1 MATPFLT
8 RFLFAATV
16 VLLFTLS
23 ATPAIHAQSA
33 PAPAPAQT
41 SASTQSQPQS
51 QAPQKKVWTND
62 NLGGSHSQ
70 PDDSSAAAQPG
81 SNANSTA
88 SAKPKSKKDAKWYH
102 DQIAKLQAQ
111 IPPLDKTIAELQAAL
126 DGKTLNEPLHY
137 GGNRIGDWKEQLEQL
152 QTKRQDTL
160 DKITALE
167 DEARHNG
174 VATNELH

>member
-1 MATPFLT
+1 MASPFLA
-8 RFLFAATV
+8 RFSFAALV
-16 VLLFTLS
+16 ALLFTFVVTS
-23 ATPAIHAQSA
+23 PTHAQSA
-33 PAPAPAQT
+33 PAPAQA
-41 SASTQSQPQS
+41 TQSQPQS
-51 QAPQKKVWTND
+51 QTPQKKVWTND

-70 PDDSSAAAQPG
+70 ADDSSATAQP
-81 SNANSTA
+81 ALNS
-88 SAKPKSKKDAKWYH
+88 SATVPAKSKNKKDAKWYH

-111 IPPLDKTIAELQAAL
+111 IPPLDKSIAELQAAL

-137 GGNRIGDWKEQLEQL
+137 GGNRIGGWKEQLQQL

-174 VATNELH
+174 VATNALP

>member
-1 MATPFLT
+1 MATTFLA
-8 RFLFAATV
+8 RFARAASAAFLFMFPAA
-16 VLLFTLS
+16 S
-23 ATPAIHAQSA
+23 AIHAQSA
-33 PAPAPAQT
+33 PAPVQAPA
-41 SASTQSQPQS
+41 QSQPQT
-51 QAPQKKVWTND
+51 PQKKVWTND

-70 PDDSSAAAQPG
+70 ADDSSATAQPALSSG
-81 SNANSTA
+81 STVP
-88 SAKPKSKKDAKWYH
+88 AKSKSKKDAKWYH

-111 IPPLDKTIAELQAAL
+111 IPPIDKSIAELQAAL

-137 GGNRIGDWKEQLEQL
+137 GGNRIGGWKEQLQQL

-174 VATNELH
+174 VATNALP

>member
-1 MATPFLT
+1 MATPFFARLS
-8 RFLFAATV
+8 FAALA
-16 VLLFTLS
+16 VLLFTLG
-23 ATPAIHAQSA
+23 ATPEIYAQNA
-33 PAPAPAQT
+33 PAPASVPA
-41 SASTQSQPQS
+41 AGSTQSQPQP
-51 QAPQKKVWTND
+51 QTPQKKVWTNE

-81 SNANSTA
+81 SNAGATA
-88 SAKPKSKKDAKWYH
+88 AAKPKTKKDAKWYH

-111 IPPLDKTIAELQAAL
+111 IPPLDKTIAELQAAIE
-126 DGKTLNEPLHY
+126 GKTLNEPLHY

-160 DKITALE
+160 DKIAALE

-174 VATNELH
+174 VATNALP

>member
-1 MATPFLT
+1 MATPFLARFT
-8 RFLFAATV
+8 RAAFAAH
-16 VLLFTLS
+16 LFTFAAAS
-23 ATPAIHAQSA
+23 AIHAQSA
-33 PAPAPAQT
+33 PAPAQA
-41 SASTQSQPQS
+41 SVSTQSQSQS
-51 QAPQKKVWTND
+51 QTPQKKVWTND

-70 PDDSSAAAQPG
+70 ADDSSATAQPA
-81 SNANSTA
+81 SNSDSTA
-88 SAKPKSKKDAKWYH
+88 PAKSKSKRDAKWYH

-111 IPPLDKTIAELQAAL
+111 IPPLDKSIAELQAAL

-137 GGNRIGDWKEQLEQL
+137 GGNRIGGWKEQLQQL

-174 VATNELH
+174 VATNALP